1 MNGFLLV
8 GIGGAVGA
16 MMRHGVSHFALRA
29 FGPGYPWGTLIAN
42 VSGGLLMGLLVGYL
56 AHQGAGARDLR
67 LLLATGVLG
76 GFTTFSAFSLEV
88 VLMVERKDW
97 GQAIGY
103 AGLSVG
109 VCVLAVFV
117 GLMLARKVFA

>member
-1 MNGFLLV
+1 
-8 GIGGAVGA
+8 
-16 MMRHGVSHFALRA
+16 LRT
-29 FGPGYPWGTLIAN
+29 FGPGYPWGTLLVN
-42 VSGGLLMGLLVGYL
+42 VSGGLLMGFLVGYL
-56 AHQGAGARDLR
+56 AFQGSGARDLR

-76 GFTTFSAFSLEV
+76 GFTTFSAFSLEAA
-88 VLMVERKDW
+88 LMIERKAW

-109 VCVLAVFV
+109 LCVLAVFA

>member
-8 GIGGAVGA
+8 GLGGAVGA
-16 MMRHGVSHFALRA
+16 MLRHGASLYALRT
-29 FGPGYPWGTLIAN
+29 FGPGYPWGTLLVN
-42 VSGGLLMGLLVGYL
+42 VSGGLLMGFLVGYL
-56 AHQGAGARDLR
+56 AFQGSGARDLR

-76 GFTTFSAFSLEV
+76 GFTTFSAFSLEAA
-88 VLMVERKDW
+88 LMIERKAW

-109 VCVLAVFV
+109 LCVLAVFA